1 VWQLICH
8 HEYCWGTITAD
19 HSPWHS
25 DGIPSGVAP
34 LLGEVGLR
42 FSSLQSG
49 VAIPRK
55 ANDPWQVLG
64 ALHVEIIARLTQ
76 PGGTLIHGDQSFRL
90 WLNNQQTLMVEGPG
104 YALALG
110 TLPVGQWARISFHHN
125 GLNLLNLGYSYP
137 VPATT
142 GPGGGG
148 GGGAPTA
155 GQVPGVGPQ
164 GVLIGNRI
172 GNPGDYLH
180 GDIAR
185 VMVWRL
191 DPYSMM
197 NEFLT
202 RPLDRA
208 LSECW
213 AKFFAALNETLRN
226 EPRCAEWLQS
236 VVLQLQQDFLKS
248 LAQKSPAKIE
258 EFRVMCRAYRELWR
272 AGKVGG
278 PEMLALVAKL
288 RDWLKAEGLFSIDD
302 RKLMRM
308 VDNPCLRTST
318 GRLPSLNCDPEV
330 QTLIQAILG
339 DRGSELKTRRGC
351 LGWLQRLFR
360 SS

>member
-1 VWQLICH
+1 
-8 HEYCWGTITAD
+8 
-19 HSPWHS
+19 
-25 DGIPSGVAP
+25 
-34 LLGEVGLR
+34 
-42 FSSLQSG
+42 
-49 VAIPRK
+49 
-55 ANDPWQVLG
+55 
-64 ALHVEIIARLTQ
+64 
-76 PGGTLIHGDQSFRL
+76 
-90 WLNNQQTLMVEGPG
+90 MVEGPG
-104 YALALG
+104 YAFALG
-110 TLPVGQWARISFHHN
+110 TVPVGQWARIIFHHN
-125 GLNLLNLGYSYP
+125 GRNLLNLGYSYP

-142 GPGGGG
+142 GPGGG